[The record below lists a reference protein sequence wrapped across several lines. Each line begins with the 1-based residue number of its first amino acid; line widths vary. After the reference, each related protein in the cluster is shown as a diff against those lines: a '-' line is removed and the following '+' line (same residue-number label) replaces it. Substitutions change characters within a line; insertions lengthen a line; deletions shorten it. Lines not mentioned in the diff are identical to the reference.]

1 MNNGATIK
9 RNINYCKEV
18 SKIVVIEL
26 SNVNKKYKSQQVIN
40 NVNLTIDKPGI
51 WALVGPNGVGKTTL
65 LNCICNIIPINA
77 GTIELLGVSNK
88 NYKKFE
94 QVAYLQDNTVL
105 FHYLTGYD
113 HLKYVCDIH
122 KLPKTR
128 IGEVAEYVGMENYLG
143 KKVGDYS
150 LGMKQ
155 HLLVA
160 VAIANKPRLLFMDE
174 PLTGLDPS
182 SAILM
187 RKILLDLEM
196 QGTTI
201 ILSSHNLTEIDR
213 VTNQII
219 FLKDGH
225 LIEIDR
231 AEHVETHY
239 KFKLSDL
246 SLGKKVLIDSGYS
259 IQTEKKAIKVD
270 VREEALD
277 QCIKRIQKNGISILD
292 IQKEVSGSEKIYEDY
307 FGKQG

>member
-1 MNNGATIK
+1 M
-9 RNINYCKEV
+9 
-18 SKIVVIEL
+18 VIITVL
-26 SNVNKKYKSQQVIN
+26 NLQQVNKKYKNQQVIN
-40 NVNLTIDKPGI
+40 NVDLTLDKPGI

-65 LNCICNIIPINA
+65 LNCICNIIPINS
-77 GTIELLGVSNK
+77 GKIELLGVPNK
-88 NYKKFE
+88 EYKVF
-94 QVAYLQDNTVL
+94 QQISYLQDNTVL

-122 KLPKTR
+122 KLPKSR
-128 IGEVAEYVGMENYLG
+128 IKEVAEYVGMESYLN

-160 VAIANKPRLLFMDE
+160 IAIVNKPKLLFMDE

-187 RKILLDLEM
+187 RKILLDLEK

-201 ILSSHNLTEIDR
+201 ILSSHNLAEIDR

-219 FLKDGH
+219 FLKDGK

-231 AEHVETHY
+231 SEHVETHY
-239 KFKLSDL
+239 HFKLSNYE
-246 SLGKKVLIDSGYS
+246 LGLKVLNDSGYS
-259 IQTEKKAIKVD
+259 IQTEDKVIKVD

-277 QCIKRIQKNGISILD
+277 QCIQQIQNSGIAILD
-292 IQKEVSGSEKIYEDY
+292 IQKEVSGSEKLYEEY
-307 FGKQG
+307 FGKQD